1 MHPPIAETRG
11 YNSEMRITLALFA
24 PLAVLAQPQI
34 PAPPTV
40 IPPPLR
46 QVASLIND
54 FANTR
59 RYAVENASVKV
70 TAANER
76 RVVFMGDSI
85 TDNLHSA
92 RFGGFFPGQPYINR
106 GIGGQTTA
114 QMLLRF
120 YPDVIAL
127 YPKAVV
133 IFGGTND
140 IGGNLGPVSLES
152 IEDNLAAMSDLAR
165 AHGIKVIMASLTPVC
180 DIPGKPAMTSGRPP
194 ETILALNRWIK
205 DFSAKQ
211 GFVLLDYFSA
221 TVDDKGYFRADIT
234 DDGLHPTAKG
244 YEIMNPL
251 AEKAIAQAL
260 GQ

>member
-1 MHPPIAETRG
+1 MRKLIAL
-11 YNSEMRITLALFA
+11 LAPFCLFA
-24 PLAVLAQPQI
+24 QTQPS
-34 PAPPTV
+34 APNV

-46 QVASLIND
+46 QAAAMIND
-54 FANTR
+54 FANAR
-59 RYAVENASVKV
+59 RYAAENLSVR
-70 TAANER
+70 APGQNER

-85 TDNLHSA
+85 TDNLHNP

-106 GIGGQTTA
+106 GISGQVTA

-127 YPKAVV
+127 QPKAVV
-133 IFGGTND
+133 IFAGTND
-140 IGGNLGPVSLES
+140 IGGNIGPVPLES
-152 IEDNLAAMSDLAR
+152 TEENLAAMTDLAR
-165 AHGIKVIMASLTPVC
+165 AHNIKVILASLTPIC
-180 DIPGKPAMTSGRPP
+180 DLPGKPPMTPGRPP

-205 DFSAKQ
+205 DFAAKQ
-211 GFVLLDYFSA
+211 GFVFLDYFSA
-221 TVDDKGYFRADIT
+221 TVDEKGFFRAEIT
-234 DDGLHPTAKG
+234 DDGLHPNAKG

>member
-1 MHPPIAETRG
+1 
-11 YNSEMRITLALFA
+11 MRITLALLA
-24 PLAVLAQPQI
+24 PLAALAQSQVPGQ
-34 PAPPTV
+34 TV

-46 QVASLIND
+46 QVASLVND
-54 FANTR
+54 FGNTR
-59 RYAVENASVKV
+59 RYASENASVKAP
-70 TAANER
+70 AANER

-85 TDNLHSA
+85 TDNLHNA
-92 RFGGFFPGQPYINR
+92 RFGGFFPGQPYLNR
-106 GIGGQTTA
+106 GISGQTTA

-127 YPKAVV
+127 KPRAVV

-152 IEDNLAAMSDLAR
+152 IEDNLAAMADLAH

-180 DIPGKPAMTSGRPP
+180 DIARRPPMTVGRPP

-205 DFSAKQ
+205 DFTAKQ
-211 GFVLLDYFSA
+211 GFVFLDYFSA
-221 TVDDKGYFRADIT
+221 TVDDKGFFRSDIT

-251 AEKAIAQAL
+251 AEKAISAAL
-260 GQ
+260 DGLGN